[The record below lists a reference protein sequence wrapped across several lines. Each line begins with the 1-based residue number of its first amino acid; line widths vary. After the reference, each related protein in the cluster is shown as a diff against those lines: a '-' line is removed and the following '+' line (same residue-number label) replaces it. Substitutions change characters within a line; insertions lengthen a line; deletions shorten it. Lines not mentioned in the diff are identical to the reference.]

1 MKSQRRVFLKV
12 IASGPLAACAGATP
26 GGSEE
31 AGGES
36 STPGAGAASTSGSS
50 STAGSASGG
59 QGTTDNP
66 FQSNG
71 GFNAGGNPFANV
83 GTAGS
88 SSTGAGGA
96 VTGQAGSAPL
106 PDGPIAAGN
115 VSGVAL
121 GSLAIVARSFL
132 LGRDAKG
139 LYAMSLQCTH
149 QGCAVVQQSGN
160 QLFCP
165 CHKSVFDSNGAV
177 LVGPAK
183 LPLPHF
189 AVTVDAA
196 GNITVDMY
204 AVVGVNVRAAV

>member
-1 MKSQRRVFLKV
+1 M
-12 IASGPLAACAGATP
+12 IASGPLVACAGATP
-26 GGSEE
+26 GGSEGSAGE
-31 AGGES
+31 A
-36 STPGAGAASTSGSS
+36 STPGAGATSASGSS
-50 STAGSASGG
+50 SAAGTASGG

-71 GFNAGGNPFANV
+71 GFNSGGNPFANV

-88 SSTGAGGA
+88 SGAPGLGGA
-96 VTGQAGSAPL
+96 ATGQAGSAPL

-115 VSGVAL
+115 VSGVAV
-121 GSLAIVARSFL
+121 GSLSIVARSFL

-160 QLFCP
+160 QLLCP

-189 AVTVDAA
+189 AVTVDAG

-204 AVVGVNVRAAV
+204 AQVGVNVRTAI

>member
-1 MKSQRRVFLKV
+1 MTNAGST
-12 IASGPLAACAGATP
+12 AA
-26 GGSEE
+26 
-31 AGGES
+31 
-36 STPGAGAASTSGSS
+36 SGSS
-50 STAGSASGG
+50 SASGGSSAAGTASASGG
-59 QGTTDNP
+59 QGSTSNP
-66 FQSNG
+66 FQPNG
-71 GFNAGGNPFANV
+71 GSNAGGNPFANV
-83 GTAGS
+83 GMGGS
-88 SSTGAGGA
+88 SGTPGLGGA
-96 VTGQAGSAPL
+96 AAGQAGSAPI

-115 VSGVAL
+115 VSGVAV

-160 QLFCP
+160 QLLCP

-189 AVTVDAA
+189 EVKVDAG

-204 AVVGVNVRAAV
+204 AQVGVNVRTAV

>member
-1 MKSQRRVFLKV
+1 MFLKV
-12 IASGPLAACAGATP
+12 IASGPLVACAGATP
-26 GGSEE
+26 GGAEG
-31 AGGES
+31 AGGEGEGS
-36 STPGAGAASTSGSS
+36 GAAASSGSTSGSS
-50 STAGSASGG
+50 ATAGTASGG

-66 FQSNG
+66 FHPNG
-71 GFNAGGNPFANV
+71 GFNTGGNPFAA
-83 GTAGS
+83 AGS
-88 SSTGAGGA
+88 AGMPGSA
-96 VTGQAGSAPL
+96 GSVTGQAGTSSTV
-106 PDGPIAAGN
+106 GPIAAGN
-115 VSGVAL
+115 VSGVAV

-160 QLFCP
+160 QLLCP

-189 AVTVDAA
+189 EVKVDAG

-204 AVVGVNVRAAV
+204 AQVGVNVRTAV

>member
-1 MKSQRRVFLKV
+1 M
-12 IASGPLAACAGATP
+12 IASGPLVACAGATP
-26 GGSEE
+26 GAPEG
-31 AGGES
+31 AGGDGNALGAS
-36 STPGAGAASTSGSS
+36 AGAGTAPTSGSS
-50 STAGSASGG
+50 STAGAASGG

-71 GFNAGGNPFANV
+71 GLNAGGNPFANV

-88 SSTGAGGA
+88 SGGPGLGGA
-96 VTGQAGSAPL
+96 ATGQAGSAPL

-204 AVVGVNVRAAV
+204 AVVGVNVRTAV

>member
-1 MKSQRRVFLKV
+1 M
-12 IASGPLAACAGATP
+12 ASGPLAACAGATP
-26 GGSEE
+26 
-31 AGGES
+31 
-36 STPGAGAASTSGSS
+36 AASEGSGGDGSVTSAGSTAASGSS
-50 STAGSASGG
+50 SAAGTASASGG

-66 FQSNG
+66 FQPNG

-88 SSTGAGGA
+88 SGTPGLGGA
-96 VTGQAGSAPL
+96 AAGQAGSAPL

-115 VSGVAL
+115 VSGVAA

-160 QLFCP
+160 QLLCP

-204 AVVGVNVRAAV
+204 SPVGVNVRTAV